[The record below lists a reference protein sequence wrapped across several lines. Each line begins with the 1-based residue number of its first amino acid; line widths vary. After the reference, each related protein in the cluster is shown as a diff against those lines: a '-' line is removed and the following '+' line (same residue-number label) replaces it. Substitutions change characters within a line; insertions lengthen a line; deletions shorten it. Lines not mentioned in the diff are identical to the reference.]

1 MSLCLISTFKN
12 ESHILKEWITHYL
25 DQGVDKFLLTD
36 NNSNDD
42 YLSILQPYID
52 SNIVELKIDTRYAV
66 QTETYNEYLQ
76 NAKQY
81 DWALVCDLDEF
92 VYARNEFRTI
102 KDYLYTLPKSINQ
115 IFIPWKIFGSN
126 GFDSIN
132 KEHPDKIVKH
142 FTKRI
147 NYNKNT
153 GFQGVIIDNN
163 IKYSFTKCIVRP
175 KYLNNFDI
183 HGHCPN
189 PNNSITSDNL
199 SHNIHSNNQ
208 FCKIDE
214 DILAQSNL
222 HLNHYAIQSFEWFM
236 RIKATRGALNDIKQ
250 NNVRNEQYF
259 RQFDSVSNDITDLE
273 LSERSTY

>member
-25 DQGVDKFLLTD
+25 NQGVDKFLLTD

-42 YLSILQPYID
+42 YLPILQPYID
-52 SNIVELKIDTRYAV
+52 ANIVELKIDTRHAV
-66 QTETYNEYLQ
+66 QTATYNKYLQ

-102 KDYLYTLPKSINQ
+102 KDYLYTLPKSITQ

-132 KEHPDKIVKH
+132 KAHPDKIVKN

-147 NYNKNT
+147 NYDKNT
-153 GFQGVIIDNN
+153 GFQCVIINNN
-163 IKYSFTKCIVRP
+163 IKYSLAKCIVRP
-175 KYLNNFDI
+175 KYLNKFDV
-183 HGHCPN
+183 HGHYPK

-199 SHNIHSNNQ
+199 SQNIHSNNT

-236 RIKATRGALNDIKQ
+236 RVKATRGDISNIKQ
-250 NNVRNEQYF
+250 NDVRNEGYF
-259 RQFDSVSNDITDLE
+259 RSFDSVSNDITDLE
-273 LSERSTY
+273 LSEKSTY